1 VAVFEI
7 KPPIVQVA
15 IDVLNVD
22 DALQIAEIAVRAG
35 VDWLEAGTPLVTFC
49 GTSVV
54 GALSK
59 AFPHMPILADYKT
72 MDGAKKYVLETK
84 AQGGHLS
91 TVCAQ
96 AADASIKLAVEAGRE
111 SGVAIVCDLIAAPDV
126 AARAAEVEAM
136 GVDSVYIHWGSD
148 QRTLDPE
155 RDPQK
160 DLRAVAERIK
170 VPIGIATF
178 SVEDGVRAVRNGVG
192 VAVIGF
198 PLIGLPNV
206 EDELRRYVDE
216 VKAAYR
222 G

>member
-1 VAVFEI
+1 MAVFEI

-22 DALQIAEIAVRAG
+22 DALRIAEIAVRAG

-54 GALSK
+54 GALSR

-72 MDGAKKYVLETK
+72 MDGARKYVLETK

-96 AADASIKLAVEAGRE
+96 AADASIKIAVEAGRE
-111 SGVAIVCDLIAAPDV
+111 SDVAIVCDLIAAPDV
-126 AARAAEVEAM
+126 ASRAAEVEAM

>member
-22 DALQIAEIAVRAG
+22 DALRIAEIAVRAG

-54 GALSK
+54 GALSR

-72 MDGAKKYVLETK
+72 MDGARKYVLETK
-84 AQGGHLS
+84 AQGGYLS

-160 DLRAVAERIK
+160 DLRAVSERIK

>member
-22 DALQIAEIAVRAG
+22 DALRIAEIAVRAG

-54 GALSK
+54 GALSR

-72 MDGAKKYVLETK
+72 MDGARKYVLETK

-96 AADASIKLAVEAGRE
+96 AADASIKIAVEAGRE
-111 SGVAIVCDLIAAPDV
+111 SDVAIVCDLIAAPDV
-126 AARAAEVEAM
+126 ASRAAEVEAM